1 MTGPR
6 NVGVHRCVW
15 VKEGS
20 MKNAGGLR
28 LEQTIEFVNLFF
40 FSKSGKVK
48 PSHFSFERYF
58 CFIVCRFYSWLLCL
72 LDRNEARPKHFM
84 CHRVY
89 SKALDE
95 NRKKIS
101 PYQKPAKLFAYLL
114 NHHSRKSEWVLDAT
128 GGSGVGNLLLF

>member
-1 MTGPR
+1 M
-6 NVGVHRCVW
+6 
-15 VKEGS
+15 
-20 MKNAGGLR
+20 
-28 LEQTIEFVNLFF
+28 
-40 FSKSGKVK
+40 
-48 PSHFSFERYF
+48 
-58 CFIVCRFYSWLLCL
+58 LCL
-72 LDRNEARPKHFM
+72 LDRDEARPKHFM

-128 GGSGVGNLLLF
+128 GGSGVGTLLLYQIYITMFHVEKVSMKL

>member
-1 MTGPR
+1 
-6 NVGVHRCVW
+6 
-15 VKEGS
+15 
-20 MKNAGGLR
+20 
-28 LEQTIEFVNLFF
+28 
-40 FSKSGKVK
+40 
-48 PSHFSFERYF
+48 
-58 CFIVCRFYSWLLCL
+58 
-72 LDRNEARPKHFM
+72 M